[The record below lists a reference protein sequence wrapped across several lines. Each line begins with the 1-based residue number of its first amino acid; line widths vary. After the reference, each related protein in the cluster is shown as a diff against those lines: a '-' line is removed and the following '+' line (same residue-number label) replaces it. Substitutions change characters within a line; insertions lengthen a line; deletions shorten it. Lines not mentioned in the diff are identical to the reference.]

1 MYEFWNGQDF
11 QNRYPNNFEQQGNQ
25 FILQIIS
32 NTSLILDHFNQQQ
45 FLQALPPLS
54 EIQVK
59 SLFYDAKKLAESSDE
74 LQEYIQH
81 YMDVNGNVIKLNSQ
95 FQNAEKQQCA
105 QLLLKMIQMVQGTIG
120 DWYKFQHQ
128 PIEIEKFEE
137 KVDLLRHN
145 FSIQQAQNCCDK
157 QILKSMSKM
166 SRPASCKSR
175 KSEVDESLF
184 GSNKRNDAKTAKVI
198 QSVRKGDNSN
208 PDVVLIGEAELQRM
222 KNNAIVKTKEEQL
235 YQKKLLE
242 EQKEKQ
248 MTAAKAKKQRMTQ
261 LEEEKKKQ
269 IPLTAQQQEDKV
281 VKDSLNA
288 RAAEILNEQLDDVKE
303 MNKMVMYAKCVTIRD
318 KQLQEKQQLKE
329 EFKNQEKRKDLM
341 MEIERLKS
349 VKYYE
354 EKDVQHKQELK
365 EGHGIIVEQIKEREL
380 IRLKEKEEQERE
392 GQIMIKQIKQVQ
404 IEDQQKNQQRK
415 HMQKKLQDEILE
427 ANSKAIVVKEKRRL
441 EEKEEE
447 EKIAKYN
454 LEKAQKEAEIIE
466 EQKRIKEERERD
478 VQRLREMQEKAQDR
492 QAELDLLRAKRAMEQ
507 NERAAR
513 EKERREAELRQ
524 KLNQELYQARQ
535 VQQNEKQDKLEEQA
549 RLERDE
555 FQRVI
560 QKQKQERENE
570 LRLQQ
575 EKEQMVKKHAEEL
588 RKQISMNEEK
598 RKQEERDKLEEGK
611 KIRDKM
617 INEKKLLEN
626 IKEQKLKGL
635 NDNTIPDKYKAELA
649 KKKINIQI

>member
-1 MYEFWNGQDF
+1 MSFHLLLK
-11 QNRYPNNFEQQGNQ
+11 QQ
-25 FILQIIS
+25 S
-32 NTSLILDHFNQQQ
+32 KAFNQYN
-45 FLQALPPLS
+45 FYTTF
-54 EIQVK
+54 
-59 SLFYDAKKLAESSDE
+59 SLYEAKKIAESSDD
-74 LQEYIQH
+74 LQEYIIQF
-81 YMDVNGNVIKLNSQ
+81 MVVDVPLVKLNQQ
-95 FQNAEKQQCA
+95 FQQQPEKHKSA
-105 QLLLKMIQMVQGTIG
+105 QLLISMVDMAKGTINE
-120 DWYKFQHQ
+120 WYTFQHQ
-128 PIEIEKFEE
+128 QIDTDIFQE
-137 KVDLLRHN
+137 KVDLLCYN
-145 FSIQQAQNCCDK
+145 FQLQQVLKLLQFMLTYLIF
-157 QILKSMSKM
+157 ILYKKNLNLWYICMFINIKSKM

-184 GSNKRNDAKTAKVI
+184 GSNKRNDVKTAKVV
-198 QSVRKGDNSN
+198 QSVRKGDTSN

-248 MTAAKAKKQRMTQ
+248 MTAAKAKKQKMIQ

-329 EFKNQEKRKDLM
+329 EFKIQEKRKDLM
-341 MEIERLKS
+341 MEIERLQS
-349 VKYYE
+349 IKYYE

-365 EGHGIIVEQIKEREL
+365 QGHGIIVEQIKEREL

-392 GQIMIKQIKQVQ
+392 GQVMIKQIKQVQ

-427 ANSKAIVVKEKRRL
+427 ANQKAIVVKEKRRL

-466 EQKRIKEERERD
+466 EQRRIKEERERD
-478 VQRLREMQEKAQDR
+478 VQRLREMQEKASDR

-524 KLNQELYQARQ
+524 KLNSELYQARK